1 MGQLDDD
8 ELSLVVLNDDRSI
21 VKLGN
26 VYFLF
31 SLTSVS
37 ADISLRDFS
46 R

>member
-21 VKLGN
+21 VILGN
-26 VYFLF
+26 VYFLV

>member
-26 VYFLF
+26 VYFLV